1 MNFTFQRCNQNKIK
15 VSYMAM
21 YCTYM
26 LQFLKLSTLSQGS
39 MTTKREK
46 KADAKK
52 VRVVQYIP
60 NEEIF

>member
-1 MNFTFQRCNQNKIK
+1 
-15 VSYMAM
+15 M